1 MGDVTAKQNSN
12 NINKEKFKIT
22 PLQDRRS
29 ETRRIRANTLT
40 RYEIESPV
48 KVNIQPVQIG
58 KPNAVQESMQINE
71 HEQIVTYSLFTK
83 LVGKCL
89 FLFCIFLRQSYA
101 GSFAFYKMVIT

>member
-1 MGDVTAKQNSN
+1 VIDFTAKQSSN
-12 NINKEKFKIT
+12 NINNNKEKYKIT

-40 RYEIESPV
+40 RYDIESPI
-48 KVNIQPVQIG
+48 KVNIQPVKIE
-58 KPNAVQESMQINE
+58 KPNMVLESMEINE

-89 FLFCIFLRQSYA
+89 FFFMHIS
-101 GSFAFYKMVIT
+101 S

>member
-12 NINKEKFKIT
+12 NNKEKFKIT

-48 KVNIQPVQIG
+48 KVNIQPVQKDI
-58 KPNAVQESMQINE
+58 PNTVLESMQINE

-89 FLFCIFLRQSYA
+89 FLILHISSLILCWQLCFL
-101 GSFAFYKMVIT
+101 